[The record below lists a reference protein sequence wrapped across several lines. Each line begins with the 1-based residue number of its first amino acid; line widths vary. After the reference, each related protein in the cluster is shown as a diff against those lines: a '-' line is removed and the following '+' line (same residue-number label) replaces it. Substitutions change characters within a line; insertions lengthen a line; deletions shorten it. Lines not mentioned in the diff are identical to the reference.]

1 MNKKTA
7 TLLVA
12 SILAVGLLT
21 HVGGQWGPMTRLG
34 SGVADSSDAIAK
46 KIIDSKIPV
55 FIDFWAIWCG
65 PCRMLNPTIKELE
78 DEYKSRVLFLKV
90 NVDYNPR
97 ISSYFQ
103 VQGIPAV
110 FILNDR
116 TVVQQMVGLR
126 PEADYRTALNEVL
139 ALPSAKDS
147 TKSVTDTTTG
157 KKSSAKKHD
166 NTL

>member
-1 MNKKTA
+1 MNKKTVMLFVS
-7 TLLVA
+7 T
-12 SILAVGLLT
+12 ILAVGLLT
-21 HVGGQWGPMTRLG
+21 IAGGQWGPMTRLG
-34 SGVADSSDAIAK
+34 GEVADSSEAIAQ
-46 KIIDSKIPV
+46 KIIDSKTPV

-65 PCRMLNPTIKELE
+65 PCRMLNPTIRKLE

-126 PEADYRTALNEVL
+126 PEADYRTALNAVL
-139 ALPSAKDS
+139 SLPSAKDS
-147 TKSVTDTTTG
+147 TKSLPDTMKE
-157 KKSSAKKHD
+157 KKSSGKKHD
-166 NTL
+166 NSL